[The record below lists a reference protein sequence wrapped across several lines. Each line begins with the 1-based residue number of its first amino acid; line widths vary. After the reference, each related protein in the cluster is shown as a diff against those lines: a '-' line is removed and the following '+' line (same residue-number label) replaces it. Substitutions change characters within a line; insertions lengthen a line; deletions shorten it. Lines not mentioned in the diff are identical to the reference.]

1 MGLRFRKSI
10 KVAPGVKI
18 NLGKKSAGIS
28 LGGKYGGVSFNTRS
42 GTRTRVSAPGT
53 GISYSTKIGGQKSS
67 GPVNT
72 NPSKHNNEGCLIV
85 CLKIFAYLMLAGLLI
100 DFGWAV
106 GIVWFIF
113 YRKKL
118 NDNPQKQKRMSIL
131 IGAGSV
137 LSFIIMIIM
146 VISIITAPP
155 TPNSITL
162 SSNVEGQQLQIG
174 EEYIFTANVS
184 PDDANIS
191 SLKFVVDRTSRATIV
206 QDIELPT
213 QAVLQPQS
221 AGTINV
227 HVESADIESNTLT
240 FEIVEQV
247 DATEATE
254 IPETE
259 PVEEILETETAESG
273 NTTSSESTSDIT
285 TELPQ
290 TQQQE
295 QPSSQEQAPMQ
306 EQTPQQPPAQEQTPQ
321 QPPAQEQTPQQPPA
335 QNSQSSTLVWVDDTA
350 AKYHKKN
357 GCGMNNAYQVS
368 IDQAI
373 AMGKE
378 PCGRCY

>member
-1 MGLRFRKSI
+1 MGLRFKKSI

-28 LGGKYGGVSFNTRS
+28 LGGKYSGVSFNTRS
-42 GTRTRVSAPGT
+42 GTRARVSAPGT
-53 GISYSTKIGGQKSS
+53 GISYSTKIDGQKAS
-67 GPVNT
+67 GSVNA
-72 NPSKHNNEGCLIV
+72 NPSKHNTDGCLIV
-85 CLKIFAYLMLAGLLI
+85 CLKIFAYLMLAGLFI
-100 DFGWAV
+100 AFGWVA

-137 LSFIIMIIM
+137 LSFIIMIIS
-146 VISIITAPP
+146 VITAPP
-155 TPNSITL
+155 TPNAITL
-162 SSNVEGQQLQIG
+162 SSNVEGQKLQLG
-174 EEYIFTANVS
+174 EEYIFTASVS

-191 SLKFVVDRTSRATIV
+191 SLKFVIDRTSRATIV

-227 HVESADIESNTLT
+227 HVESGDIESNTLT

-259 PVEEILETETAESG
+259 PVEEILETETAESE
-273 NTTSSESTSDIT
+273 NTTSSESTSDVT

-295 QPSSQEQAPMQ
+295 QPPAQEQAPMQ

-368 IDQAI
+368 IDRAI